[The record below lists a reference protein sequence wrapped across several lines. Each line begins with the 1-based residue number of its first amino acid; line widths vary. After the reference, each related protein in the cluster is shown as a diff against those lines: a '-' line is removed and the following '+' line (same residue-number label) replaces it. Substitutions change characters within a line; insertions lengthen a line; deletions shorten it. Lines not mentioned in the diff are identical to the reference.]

1 MKIILLMIFC
11 LLLPFAAAGT
21 IGGHMYDFEL
31 NSLENVKVSINTIPQ
46 QVMVANEGYYSFNVP
61 KGDYIIRAEYF
72 DEGMIKFFSE
82 ETFSIIDEGQYV
94 LDLILMRDIEDE
106 MGLFEENEN
115 IKIDTD
121 IYSNGFSSYWYL
133 GLIVLL
139 LGALFLGFRFFKL
152 KYPVKIEDEFDDD
165 LKKVLAIIKKE
176 DGRITQK
183 EIRKRLGV
191 SEAKISLMITELEH
205 KEKVQRIKKG
215 RGNVIILE

>member
-1 MKIILLMIFC
+1 MIFC